1 MEIIL
6 KTNNEHSIAK
16 IIALAKKLNIPV
28 EQRKKT
34 KLDDDEIENLK
45 QRILSFKANSPTSFP
60 DAAEWEKTVRA
71 ERELPFSQ

>member
-34 KLDDDEIENLK
+34 KLDDEEIENLK
-45 QRILSFKANSPTSFP
+45 QRILNFEANSTTSFP

-71 ERELPFSQ
+71 GRELPFYR